1 MIIKVKNLSKNFL
14 DGKKTLNVLNNI
26 SFDVKE
32 GEIVTIKGPS
42 GSGKSTLL
50 SILGTLDHADS
61 GEIFINNQSLS
72 EAIDLN
78 RLRNLNIGFVFQ
90 FHNLIPE
97 LSLEENVCMPKMI
110 SKEKIDK
117 HKIKELFKIFE
128 LEDRMKSFPNDL
140 SGGEKQRVAVM
151 RAIVNNPSIVIAD
164 EPTGNLDKENA
175 IKMIALFKKLNTK
188 NNLTFIIATHD
199 EEIFDIGHSQYILDG
214 GDLKKYKYL
223 TLCHTY

>member
-14 DGKKTLNVLNNI
+14 DGKKTLNILNNI

-78 RLRNLNIGFVFQ
+78 RMRNLNIGFVFQ

-214 GDLKKYKYL
+214 GDLKKI
-223 TLCHTY
+223 

>member
-72 EAIDLN
+72 EVIDLN

-199 EEIFDIGHSQYILDG
+199 EEIFDIGHSRYILDG
-214 GDLKKYKYL
+214 GDFKKI
-223 TLCHTY
+223 

>member
-72 EAIDLN
+72 EVIDLN
-78 RLRNLNIGFVFQ
+78 RLRNLNRGFVFQ

-214 GDLKKYKYL
+214 GDLKKI
-223 TLCHTY
+223 

>member
-1 MIIKVKNLSKNFL
+1 MILKVKNLSKNFL

-72 EAIDLN
+72 EVIDLN

-214 GDLKKYKYL
+214 GDLKKI
-223 TLCHTY
+223 

>member
-72 EAIDLN
+72 EVIDLN

-140 SGGEKQRVAVM
+140 SGGEKQRVAAM

-214 GDLKKYKYL
+214 GDLKKI
-223 TLCHTY
+223 

>member
-214 GDLKKYKYL
+214 GELKKI
-223 TLCHTY
+223 

>member
-117 HKIKELFKIFE
+117 QKIKELFKIFE

-175 IKMIALFKKLNTK
+175 IKMIALFKKLNTN

-214 GDLKKYKYL
+214 GDLKKI
-223 TLCHTY
+223 

>member
-14 DGKKTLNVLNNI
+14 DGKKNLNVLNNI

-128 LEDRMKSFPNDL
+128 LEDRMKSFPNDI

-214 GDLKKYKYL
+214 GDLKKI
-223 TLCHTY
+223 

>member
-72 EAIDLN
+72 EVIDLN

>member
-26 SFDVKE
+26 SFEVKE

-117 HKIKELFKIFE
+117 PKIKELFKIFE

-214 GDLKKYKYL
+214 GDLKKI
-223 TLCHTY
+223 

>member
-14 DGKKTLNVLNNI
+14 DGKKNLNVLNNI

-72 EAIDLN
+72 EVIDLN

-175 IKMIALFKKLNTK
+175 IKMITLFKKLNTK

-214 GDLKKYKYL
+214 GDLKKI
-223 TLCHTY
+223 

>member
-164 EPTGNLDKENA
+164 EPTGNIDKENA

-214 GDLKKYKYL
+214 GDLKKI
-223 TLCHTY
+223 

>member
-14 DGKKTLNVLNNI
+14 DVKKTLNVLNNI

-117 HKIKELFKIFE
+117 HEIKELFKIFE

-214 GDLKKYKYL
+214 GDLKNIN
-223 TLCHTY
+223 T

>member
-14 DGKKTLNVLNNI
+14 DGKKNLNVLNNI

-78 RLRNLNIGFVFQ
+78 RMRNLNIGFVFQ

-214 GDLKKYKYL
+214 GDLKKI
-223 TLCHTY
+223 

>member
-128 LEDRMKSFPNDL
+128 LEDRMKSFPNDI

-214 GDLKKYKYL
+214 GDLKKI
-223 TLCHTY
+223 

>member
-26 SFDVKE
+26 SFEVKE

-214 GDLKKYKYL
+214 GDLKKI
-223 TLCHTY
+223 

>member
-14 DGKKTLNVLNNI
+14 DGKTTLNVLNNI

-72 EAIDLN
+72 EVIDLN

-214 GDLKKYKYL
+214 GDLKKI
-223 TLCHTY
+223 

>member
-140 SGGEKQRVAVM
+140 SGGEKQRVAAM

-214 GDLKKYKYL
+214 GDLKKI
-223 TLCHTY
+223 

>member
-14 DGKKTLNVLNNI
+14 DGKKTLNILNNI

-117 HKIKELFKIFE
+117 QKIKELFKIFE

-199 EEIFDIGHSQYILDG
+199 EEIFDIGHSQYILEG
-214 GDLKKYKYL
+214 GDLKNIN
-223 TLCHTY
+223 T

>member
-1 MIIKVKNLSKNFL
+1 MIIKVKNLIKNFL

-175 IKMIALFKKLNTK
+175 IKMIALFKKLNTN

-214 GDLKKYKYL
+214 GDLKKI
-223 TLCHTY
+223 

>member
-61 GEIFINNQSLS
+61 GEIFINNQSLI
-72 EAIDLN
+72 EVIDLN

-97 LSLEENVCMPKMI
+97 LSLEENVFMPKMI

-214 GDLKKYKYL
+214 GDLKKI
-223 TLCHTY
+223 

>member
-61 GEIFINNQSLS
+61 GEIFINNQSLI
-72 EAIDLN
+72 EVIDLN

-164 EPTGNLDKENA
+164 EPTGNIDKENA

-214 GDLKKYKYL
+214 GDLKKI
-223 TLCHTY
+223 

>member
-61 GEIFINNQSLS
+61 GEIFINNQSLI
-72 EAIDLN
+72 EVIDLN

-97 LSLEENVCMPKMI
+97 LSLEENVCMPRMI

-214 GDLKKYKYL
+214 GDLKKI
-223 TLCHTY
+223 

>member
-97 LSLEENVCMPKMI
+97 LSREENVCMPKMI

-214 GDLKKYKYL
+214 GDLKKI
-223 TLCHTY
+223 